1 MTRNFTEENA
11 TEAVLGRYADCPHP
25 RLKTISEAIVRH
37 LHALIRE
44 VEPTTEEWM
53 QAIEFLT
60 RTGKKCDD
68 VRQEF
73 ILLSD
78 VLGVSTLV
86 DAINNR
92 RPANATESTVLGP
105 FHMVGSPPLN
115 NGDNVALHGTGEP
128 LVVTG
133 RVLDTD
139 GKPLPGAK
147 VDIWQA
153 NEQGFYDVQKPGD
166 LPDRNLRGLFTT
178 DDNGDFWFR
187 SIMPS
192 YYPIPT
198 DGPVG
203 EMVLAAGRHPNR
215 PAHIHFIGM
224 AEGHEPVV
232 SHLFVEG
239 DPYIESDVVFGVKES
254 LVRDFDLI
262 DDPAK
267 AAKWGVANPFRYVH
281 NDIVLVP
288 VG

>member
-1 MTRNFTEENA
+1 MTRNFTEANA
-11 TEAVLGRYADCPHP
+11 TEEVLSRFKDCPDA
-25 RLKTISEAIVRH
+25 RLKEVSEAIVRH
-37 LHALIRE
+37 LHALVRE
-44 VEPTTEEWM
+44 VEPTTQEWM

-60 RTGKKCDD
+60 AVGQKCDN

-78 VLGVSTLV
+78 VFGVSTLV

-92 RPANATESTVLGP
+92 KPADATESTVLGP
-105 FHMVGSPPLN
+105 FHMVESPAYP
-115 NGDNVALHGTGEP
+115 NGENVARHGTGKP

-133 RVLDTD
+133 TITD
-139 GKPLPGAK
+139 IDGNTLAGAK

-153 NEQGFYDVQKPGD
+153 NEEGFYDVQKPGD
-166 LPDRNLRGLFTT
+166 LPDLNLRGLFTT
-178 DDNGDFWFR
+178 EEDGSFWFR
-187 SIMPS
+187 SILPS

-203 EMVLAAGRHPNR
+203 KMVLASGRHPNR

-224 AEGHEPVV
+224 AEGHEPVI

-254 LVRDFDLI
+254 LVRDFDLV
-262 DDPAK
+262 DDPQR
-267 AAKWGVANPFRYVH
+267 AAEYGVSNPFYHVH
-281 NDIVLVP
+281 NSIALVKA
-288 VG
+288 